1 MRLEGGKLFVLAAL
15 FSVSMLFLPPF
26 GFLINSFT
34 PFPLIL
40 IYYLFGRRTGLLAS
54 GAIALLLT
62 LTVGKEFG
70 ILFVA
75 QYALMAFLVG
85 DLAGRGYRWN
95 LIMVVG
101 TVLPL
106 LAGAGLLAVY
116 AGGVEHGLVAS
127 LQTMVADNIRTSFK
141 MYTDMGVGFGRQ
153 PLGEEEIA
161 AISKTM
167 VTIIPA
173 ILTVGAVMSVVIN
186 SLVAQYLAARRYG
199 AAVFRG
205 ADIPTW
211 GLPDNLVWVII
222 GGGILMFPPSEVAHI
237 IGLNI
242 LVVMSALYFLQGI
255 SVTLFFF
262 KKWDSHVLVKTVIY
276 GIILS
281 QPIFWMLTAVF
292 GLADIWVDFRKI
304 RGKPGAV

>member
-1 MRLEGGKLFVLAAL
+1 MKSGMENRDMLLEGGKLFILASL
-15 FSVSMLFLPPF
+15 FSLSMLFLPPF
-26 GFLINSFT
+26 GFLINSLT

-62 LTVGKEFG
+62 LAVGKEFG

-75 QYALMAFLVG
+75 QYALMAWLVG

-95 LIMVVG
+95 LIMV
-101 TVLPL
+101 
-106 LAGAGLLAVY
+106 A
-116 AGGVEHGLVAS
+116 
-127 LQTMVADNIRTSFK
+127 
-141 MYTDMGVGFGRQ
+141 
-153 PLGEEEIA
+153 
-161 AISKTM
+161 
-167 VTIIPA
+167 
-173 ILTVGAVMSVVIN
+173 
-186 SLVAQYLAARRYG
+186 
-199 AAVFRG
+199 G

-211 GLPDNLVWVII
+211 RLPDSLVWVTI

-262 KKWDSHVLVKTVIY
+262 KKWDSHILVKTVIY

-281 QPIFWMLTAVF
+281 QPLFWMMTAFF

-304 RGKPGAV
+304 RGKLGAV